1 MMCVKLI
8 VFPTP
13 PSIHCLARAAGGL
26 PMLPAVGCCPAPRS
40 RSPVSEAD
48 WESCHVLC
56 VYTCDAPPV
65 GDLGEECTSWGFVSG
80 VFAGLLPRQEVRTG

>member
-8 VFPTP
+8 VSPTP

-56 VYTCDAPPV
+56 V
-65 GDLGEECTSWGFVSG
+65 
-80 VFAGLLPRQEVRTG
+80 